1 MSRKPLRVGDQ
12 VKLMAPRYGEPDG
25 VCTVIAD
32 QEGGLVWFRA
42 SEPTSQD
49 QGPCFV
55 ARRTEVKVIRRKHS
69 TEESR
74 S

>member
-1 MSRKPLRVGDQ
+1 MAKPLRTGDLIRL
-12 VKLMAPRYGEPDG
+12 VNPSYGEPDG

-42 SEPTSQD
+42 SEPTSQYR
-49 QGPCFV
+49 GPCFV

-69 TEESR
+69 TEESCP
-74 S
+74 